1 MDYLSLIADRI
12 HYLNENESESES
24 GNEDMIFC
32 LKELWSYL
40 SIIIALDLDKN
51 TRIEDRNLLND
62 ALKSSN
68 FSSIPKDIYRTFL
81 QLFLHECT
89 GQGYTISEIQK
100 DLAVVLNTKEESVFS
115 YFIPEAK
122 LTPLIT
128 TMFIGLKKK
137 FQEASITN
145 YISSIIK
152 VAPFVGKNLEH
163 IFNSK
168 DLFWFTCIKEVSIL
182 RVFKTYSE
190 NEEFSIEESKP
201 QVLEVL
207 YSNFEDFKLSLRE
220 EENIDSTVIE
230 ALKSKCEKLLEL
242 PVKYSFNKFRP
253 VVKEVAESLHK
264 KIKFKLT
271 GDQGSLGKD
280 KLYLL
285 QDSMMHLV
293 RNSLDHGIEA
303 PEVRSAKGKPEAGTV
318 EIECSSKN
326 PKFLR
331 VIIRD
336 DGGGI
341 DVEKICNKGV
351 QQGLINKDQVKKMSE
366 KEKLELI
373 FASTLSTKEEVSDL
387 SGRGVGMDVVK
398 KNLEE
403 IGSKIEIQTE
413 LGRGTEF
420 IIDIAI

>member
-1 MDYLSLIADRI
+1 
-12 HYLNENESESES
+12 
-24 GNEDMIFC
+24 
-32 LKELWSYL
+32 
-40 SIIIALDLDKN
+40 
-51 TRIEDRNLLND
+51 
-62 ALKSSN
+62 
-68 FSSIPKDIYRTFL
+68 
-81 QLFLHECT
+81 
-89 GQGYTISEIQK
+89 
-100 DLAVVLNTKEESVFS
+100 
-115 YFIPEAK
+115 
-122 LTPLIT
+122 
-128 TMFIGLKKK
+128 MFKGLKKK
-137 FQEASITN
+137 FQETSITN
-145 YISSIIK
+145 YISNIIK
-152 VAPFVGKNLEH
+152 VDPFFGKNLEQM
-163 IFNSK
+163 FNSK
-168 DLFWFTCIKEVSIL
+168 DIFWFTCVKELSTL
-182 RVFKTYSE
+182 QVFKTYSE
-190 NEEFSIEESKP
+190 SEEFSIEESKP

-271 GDQGSLGKD
+271 GDQGSLDKD

-293 RNSLDHGIEA
+293 RNSLDHGIET

-326 PKFLR
+326 PKYLR

-341 DVEKICNKGV
+341 DIEKICNKGV
-351 QQGLINKDQVKKMSE
+351 EQGLINKDQVKKMSE